1 MEEKVFSEEY
11 ILELLRERKYAQ
23 LKELLITL
31 NPADI
36 APIFEELKAN
46 EVILFFR
53 LLPKDL
59 AAETFV
65 EMEPEHQRALIADFT
80 EYELKEVVDD
90 LFLDDAVDLIEE
102 MPANVVKRIL
112 KATDPQTRQMINNLL
127 RYPDD
132 SAGSIMTIEFVNLKK
147 TMTVDEAIKKIRKTG
162 VDKETIYT
170 CYVTEN
176 NGKLI
181 GLVTAKTL
189 LLAKETDLIGD
200 IMETNVIFVH
210 TLEDKEIVANNF
222 DKYDFMALPVVD
234 DEQRLVG
241 IVTFDDAID
250 VLQEEAT
257 EDMDKMAAIVP
268 SDKPYTRTS
277 VFDIVKS
284 RIGWLILLM
293 VSSTFTAIIIG
304 GYEQKLAA
312 EMALTG
318 FIPMLMGTAGNA
330 GGQSSVTII
339 RSMSLNEI
347 EFSDTIMVLL
357 KELAVSLLCGLILGI
372 AGFVKLLV
380 LDRVAVMVA
389 LVVSITLLITVVC
402 AKLVGSVLP
411 IAAKRVG
418 FDPAVMASPLI
429 TTIVDALAL
438 LIYFKIATVLLGI

>member
-1 MEEKVFSEEY
+1 MDEKVFSEEY
-11 ILELLRERKYAQ
+11 VLELLRERKFAE
-23 LKELLITL
+23 LKNLLVTL

-65 EMEPEHQRALIADFT
+65 EMEPEHQKALIADFT
-80 EYELKEVVDD
+80 DYELKEVVDD

-147 TMTVDEAIKKIRKTG
+147 NMTVDDAIKRIRKTG

-181 GLVTAKTL
+181 GLVSAKAL
-189 LLAKETDLIGD
+189 LLANETDYIGD
-200 IMETNVIFVH
+200 IMETNVIYVH

-268 SDKPYTRTS
+268 NDKPYTRTS
-277 VFDIVKS
+277 VFEIVKS

-357 KELAVSLLCGLILGI
+357 KEFAVSILCGLILGV
-372 AGFVKLLV
+372 AGFLKLLFI
-380 LDRVAVMVA
+380 DRVAVLVA
-389 LVVSITLLITVVC
+389 LVVSLTLLITVVC

-411 IAAKRVG
+411 IAAKRIG

-438 LIYFKIATVLLGI
+438 LIYFKTATILLGI

>member
-1 MEEKVFSEEY
+1 MEEKVFNEEY
-11 ILELLRERKYAQ
+11 VLELLRDKKYAE
-23 LKELLITL
+23 LKELLKTL

-80 EYELKEVVDD
+80 DYELKEVVDE

-112 KATDPQTRQMINNLL
+112 RTTDAKTRQMINNLL

-132 SAGSIMTIEFVNLKK
+132 SAGSIMTIEYVSLKK
-147 TMTVDEAIKKIRKTG
+147 HMTVDEAIKRIRITG

-181 GLVTAKTL
+181 GLVSVKAL
-189 LLAKETDLIGD
+189 LLAKDTDLIGD
-200 IMETNVIFVH
+200 IMETNVIYVH
-210 TLEDKEIVANNF
+210 TMVDKEVVANDF
-222 DKYDFMALPVVD
+222 DKYGFMALPVVD

-250 VLQEEAT
+250 VLQEEAS
-257 EDMDKMAAIVP
+257 EDIDKMAAIVP
-268 SDKPYTRTS
+268 SDKPYMRTS
-277 VFDIVKS
+277 VIDIVKS

-312 EMALTG
+312 VMALTG

-330 GGQSSVTII
+330 GGQSSVTVI

-347 EFSDTIMVLL
+347 EFSDTFKIIL
-357 KELAVSLLCGLILGI
+357 KEFAVSFLCGLIL
-372 AGFVKLLV
+372 AVASFVKLILI
-380 LDRVAVMVA
+380 DRVDAMVA
-389 LVVSITLLITVVC
+389 FVVSLTLFITVIC
-402 AKLVGSVLP
+402 AKLVGCTLP
-411 IAAKRVG
+411 MLAKKVG

-429 TTIVDALAL
+429 TTIVDALSL
-438 LIYFKIATVLLGI
+438 LIYFKIATILLGI

>member
-357 KELAVSLLCGLILGI
+357 KELAVSLLCGLILGV

>member
-11 ILELLRERKYAQ
+11 VLELLRNKQYAQ
-23 LKELLITL
+23 LKELIKTV

-65 EMEPEHQRALIADFT
+65 EMESEHQQALIDDFT
-80 EYELKEVVDD
+80 DYELKEVVDEM
-90 LFLDDAVDLIEE
+90 FLDDTVDLIEE

-112 KATDPQTRQMINNLL
+112 RTTDSNTRQMINNIL
-127 RYPDD
+127 RYPED
-132 SAGSIMTIEFVNLKK
+132 SAGSIMTIEYVSLKK
-147 TMTVDEAIKKIRKTG
+147 HMTVDEAIKRIRITG

-181 GLVTAKTL
+181 GLVSVKTL

-200 IMETNVIFVH
+200 IMETNVIYVN
-210 TLEDKEIVANNF
+210 TLVDKEVVANDF
-222 DKYDFMALPVVD
+222 DKYGFMALPVVD

-257 EDMDKMAAIVP
+257 EDIGKMAAIVP
-268 SDKPYTRTS
+268 SDKPYMRTG
-277 VFDIVKS
+277 ILELVKS
-284 RIGWLILLM
+284 RIGWLMLLM
-293 VSSTFTAIIIG
+293 VSSTFTGLIISSF
-304 GYEQKLAA
+304 EQKLAA
-312 EMALTG
+312 VMALTA

-330 GGQSSVTII
+330 GGQTSVTVI
-339 RSMSLNEI
+339 RAMSLNEI
-347 EFSDTIMVLL
+347 EFSDTFKIII
-357 KELAVSLLCGLILGI
+357 KEFGVSFICGIILSIASFIKLILLDKVAYLVAI
-372 AGFVKLLV
+372 A
-380 LDRVAVMVA
+380 
-389 LVVSITLLITVVC
+389 VSITLLLTIVC
-402 AKLVGSVLP
+402 AKLVGCTLP
-411 IAAKRVG
+411 MLAKRVG

-429 TTIVDALAL
+429 TTIVDALSL
-438 LIYFKIATVLLGI
+438 LIYFKIATILLGI